1 MEMHLPG
8 NPIQQICE
16 TGYACRAMMQSWFP
30 DAKLGIFIHYGIYAV
45 KGIAE
50 SWSFFGG
57 QVSYDEYMSQLD
69 GFTASK
75 YDPEAWAD
83 LFERA
88 GAKYAVLTTKHHDGV
103 ALWDTQAND
112 LSVVKK
118 TPAGRDLIT
127 PYVEALRRHGL
138 KVGFYYSHLD
148 WSHPDYA
155 SVYPSRDSVEQPN
168 PERYKN
174 RFAYPAPGKEDPE
187 AWARFIRFHRQQME
201 ELSTQFGD
209 VALYWFDGEWER
221 DPEQFDM
228 LGLRDQLLAWQPNAI
243 FNSRLLG
250 CGDYA
255 TPEQGIPIAPPE
267 GPWEFCVT
275 VNDSWGYQVQDHNH
289 KSVRQIVRMFAET
302 IGMGGNMLLDVGPYE
317 DGSLQPEQVKRLE
330 GLGDWI
336 RKHDGAIYGT
346 VAGLPHGH
354 FYGASTAS
362 KDGKSLY
369 LFFFDRPVDQIAVKG
384 LLTPIRRVSVVG
396 DGRELTHTKI
406 GGLGE
411 TPGIEWIDVPE
422 DVLDPNATVIKL
434 EFDEPLKI
442 YQGTGRG

>member
-1 MEMHLPG
+1 
-8 NPIQQICE
+8 
-16 TGYACRAMMQSWFP
+16 MMQSWFP

-45 KGIAE
+45 KGIPE

-57 QVSYDEYMSQLD
+57 SISYPDYMSQLE

-75 YDPEAWAD
+75 YDPEEWAD

-127 PYVEALRRHGL
+127 PYVNALRRRNL

-148 WSHPDYA
+148 WSHPDYK
-155 SVYPSRDSVEQPN
+155 SIRPTQEN
-168 PERYKN
+168 PEVWNWESYDKHG
-174 RFAYPAPGKEDPE
+174 FAIPAEGEEDP
-187 AWARFIRFHRQQME
+187 ARWANFIRFHRKQLE
-201 ELSTQFGD
+201 ELSTQFGEVD
-209 VALYWFDGEWER
+209 LYWFDGEWER

-228 LGLRDQLLAWQPNAI
+228 KGLRDQLLAWQPNAI

-250 CGDYA
+250 YGDYA
-255 TPEQGIPIAPPE
+255 TPEQGVPITPPE

-275 VNDSWGYQVQDHNH
+275 VNDSWGYQVQDQNH

-336 RKHDGAIYGT
+336 RPHAEAIYGT
-346 VAGLPHGH
+346 IAGLPHGL
-354 FYGASTAS
+354 FYGASTLS
-362 KDGKSLY
+362 KDRRTLY
-369 LFFFDRPVDQIAVKG
+369 LFQFDIPRDEIAVKG
-384 LLTPIRRVSVVG
+384 LRTPIARATILPSGTPVPVRRV
-396 DGRELTHTKI
+396 
-406 GGLGE
+406 GGLGH
-411 TPGIEWIDVPE
+411 TPGVNWLTLPADE
-422 DVLDPNATVIKL
+422 LDENATVIKL
-434 EFDEPLKI
+434 EFDEPVEI
-442 YQGTGRG
+442 YTGAGRG

>member
-1 MEMHLPG
+1 
-8 NPIQQICE
+8 
-16 TGYACRAMMQSWFP
+16 MMQPWFP

-45 KGIAE
+45 KGIPE
-50 SWSFFGG
+50 SWSFYTG
-57 QVSYDEYMSQLD
+57 QIGYEDYMSQLD

-103 ALWDTQAND
+103 ALWDTEAND

-138 KVGFYYSHLD
+138 KVGFYFSHLD

-155 SVYPSRDSVEQPN
+155 TLFPKGHDA
-168 PERYKN
+168 ERGQNRFTN
-174 RFAYPAPGKEDPE
+174 RFAYPEPEKENPE
-187 AWARFIRFHRQQME
+187 AWERFIRFHRQQLE
-201 ELSTQFGD
+201 ELSTRFGPID
-209 VALYWFDGEWER
+209 IYWFDGEWER

-228 LGLRDQLLAWQPNAI
+228 KGLRDQLTAWQPNAI

-250 CGDYA
+250 YGDYS
-255 TPEQGIPIAPPE
+255 TPEQGMPIEPPD

-302 IGMGGNMLLDVGPYE
+302 IGMGGNLLLDVGPYE
-317 DGSLQPEQVKRLE
+317 DGSLQPEQVERLE
-330 GLGDWI
+330 GLGAWI
-336 RKHDGAIYGT
+336 RKHEEAIYGT
-346 VAGLPHGH
+346 EAGLPAGL
-354 FYGASTAS
+354 FYGASTFS
-362 KDGKSLY
+362 KDRKTLY
-369 LFFFDRPVDQIAVKG
+369 LFFFDRPFDQIAVKG
-384 LLTPIRRVSVVG
+384 LRTPVKHATVLG
-396 DGRELTHTKI
+396 NGRELTHTKI

-411 TPGIEWIDVPE
+411 TPGIDWIDIPA
-422 DVLDPNATVIKL
+422 DVVDDNATVVKL
-434 EFDEPLKI
+434 EFDSPVELYLGK
-442 YQGTGRG
+442 GRR